1 MLLATML
8 LATPM
13 HVFTTS
19 SAEETKELGRRIAKE
34 LKPGDVVAL
43 IGELG
48 TGKTTFVQ
56 GLAEGLG
63 VSEGVRS
70 PSFII
75 LNIHRGRLNLYH
87 LDLYRVDNINELYEI
102 GIEEFIYSDGVTVVE
117 WAEKAMTLLPAEYLL
132 VRFFYTGEDTRRIE
146 VGNHISLRS
155 NETSPPENIQT
166 P

>member
-1 MLLATML
+1 MY
-8 LATPM
+8 
-13 HVFTTS
+13 VFTTS

-43 IGELG
+43 VGELG
-48 TGKTTFVQ
+48 TGKTTFIQ

-63 VSEGVRS
+63 ILEGVRS

-102 GIEEFIYSDGVTVVE
+102 GIEEFIYGDGVTVVE
-117 WAEKAMTLLPAEYLL
+117 WAERAYSILPEEYLL
-132 VRFFYTGEDTRRIE
+132 INLFYTGENTRKIE
-146 VGNHISLRS
+146 VKRVSAHH
-155 NETSPPENIQT
+155 
-166 P
+166 